1 MKTSGL
7 FLVTMFAVA
16 LSFAP
21 QFVNNS
27 SAAGTYSAQLIS
39 PMAGQVLHPGQKIR
53 VEWRSVLPHIDLGAC
68 EMEVWLSLDGGRT
81 FTMWVSPWLDPKA
94 QYFYWTVPNMP
105 TNAAVMDIRF
115 GCEARIPRELRSPA
129 GIDFC
134 DCAGGTHVALR
145 ILTTGV
151 VLQERALPISC

>member
-1 MKTSGL
+1 MKTSG

-53 VEWRSVLPHIDLGAC
+53 VEWKSVLPHIDLGAC
-68 EMEVWLSLDGGRT
+68 EMEIWLSLDGGRT
-81 FTMWVSPWLDPKA
+81 FTAWISPWMDPKT
-94 QYFYWTVPNMP
+94 QYFYWTVPNAP

-115 GCEARIPRELRSPA
+115 GCEPGYPESYAPQPA
-129 GIDFC
+129 STFVIAQG
-134 DCAGGTHVALR
+134 
-145 ILTTGV
+145 
-151 VLQERALPISC
+151 LPTSH

>member
-1 MKTSGL
+1 MKISG

-16 LSFAP
+16 LSFTA

-81 FTMWVSPWLDPKA
+81 FTMWISPWLDPKA
-94 QYFYWTVPNMP
+94 QYFNWTVKTTSSTSSGIPNMP

-115 GCEARIPRELRSPA
+115 GCEPGYPESYAPQPA
-129 GIDFC
+129 STFVI
-134 DCAGGTHVALR
+134 AQAVPASH
-145 ILTTGV
+145 
-151 VLQERALPISC
+151 

>member
-1 MKTSGL
+1 
-7 FLVTMFAVA
+7 MFAVA

-21 QFVNNS
+21 QSVNNS

-53 VEWRSVLPHIDLGAC
+53 VEWKSVLPHIDLGAC

-81 FTMWVSPWLDPKA
+81 FTTWISPWMDPKT
-94 QYFYWTVPNMP
+94 QNFYWTVPNAP

-115 GCEARIPRELRSPA
+115 GCEPGYPENYAPPA
-129 GIDFC
+129 GIHFC
-134 DCAGGTHVALR
+134 DREGATGGVALR
-145 ILTTGV
+145 ILAT
-151 VLQERALPISC
+151 Q